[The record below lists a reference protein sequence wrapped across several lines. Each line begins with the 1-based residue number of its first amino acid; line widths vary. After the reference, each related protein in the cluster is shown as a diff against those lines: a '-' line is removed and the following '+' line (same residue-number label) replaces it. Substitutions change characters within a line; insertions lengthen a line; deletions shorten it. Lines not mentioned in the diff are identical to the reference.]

1 MNILRFYLVHKSKGA
16 KTKQRAK
23 QITKEPH
30 SHNKGNITEHFI
42 IISSPKKKNK
52 KREKKKEKII
62 KREIKG
68 RRRRRV

>member
-30 SHNKGNITEHFI
+30 SQQRKHNRTLHHHFK
-42 IISSPKKKNK
+42 SKKENK
-52 KREKKKEKII
+52 KREKRKK
-62 KREIKG
+62 R
-68 RRRRRV
+68 